1 MHIIASIEAIFY
13 EEELLDNEHH
23 LQLEKGNVVTIS
35 GLKGY
40 SLPHLLKEFPKAIVP
55 KTK

>member
-13 EEELLDNEHH
+13 EEELLDHEHH

-35 GLKGY
+35 GLKAY
-40 SLPHLLKEFPKAIVP
+40 SLPHILNEFPKAIVP
-55 KTK
+55 KKS